1 MNQFLLLGS
10 GLLAAL
16 LCIFPC
22 SLSAAEKNDKS
33 PECSKASAPAAQDQ
47 ITEGTVEVS
56 GERIAYQAIAGTI
69 TIGATDGYDLQI
81 DAEGKLLEPSDIKL
95 PAEPNQAPATG
106 RLFYVAYFKK
116 DQKAEQRPI
125 TFLFNGGPGSATIWL
140 HMGSFGPK
148 RILTPGDQHLPSAPY
163 QMVNNS
169 YTLLDASDVVF
180 IDAPGAGFS
189 RIYGKDKEAAF
200 WGVDQDAGAF
210 ARFIVRFVSKYNR
223 WNSPKYIFG
232 ESYGTTRA
240 AQLANLLQS
249 EKHMDLNG
257 VIMLSQIL
265 SFESSPDQ
273 SEPGHDLAYTLALP
287 TYAATAWYHHR
298 LPHPPASLQPLL
310 TEVETFALGDFSHAL
325 AQGTALPDAEKRS
338 IAEKLHEYTGL
349 PVTLLLKANLRIN
362 GGVFEKSLQDDQDTT
377 TGRLDTRFS
386 GPTLNP
392 LSEAAEYDPMS
403 ASVASAYVATFN
415 DYVRRDLKYGAEQT
429 YSLFADFQGHAW
441 DMHHHASGAPPAGHL
456 TSLNV
461 IPDLAT
467 AMKTNPNLKVLLNAG
482 YYDLAT
488 PYFAAV
494 YENRH
499 LPIPAEL
506 VKNVEYAFYESGHM
520 VYLQEQS
527 LKALHD
533 NVATFIR
540 KTSGVR

>member
-1 MNQFLLLGS
+1 MKRFLLLGK
-10 GLLAAL
+10 GLFAAL
-16 LCIFPC
+16 LFILPS
-22 SLSAAEKNDKS
+22 SLSAADKYDKS
-33 PECSKASAPAAQDQ
+33 PESPKASAPAAQDQ

-69 TIGATDGYDLQI
+69 TVGATDVYDVQI
-81 DAEGKLLEPSDIKL
+81 DGEGKLLEPSDIKL
-95 PAEPNQAPATG
+95 PAEPNQAPATA

-163 QMVNNS
+163 QMVNNGYS
-169 YTLLDASDVVF
+169 LLDASDVVF

-273 SEPGHDLAYTLALP
+273 SEAGHDLAYTLALP

-298 LPHPPASLQPLL
+298 LPHAPASLPPLL

-338 IAEKLHEYTGL
+338 IADKLHEYTGL

-415 DYVRRDLKYGAEQT
+415 DYVRRDLKYGAKQT
-429 YSLFADFQGHAW
+429 YSLFADFQGHPW
-441 DMHHHASGAPPAGHL
+441 DMHHHAPGTPPAGHL

-540 KTSGVR
+540 KTSGVH